1 MLMPS
6 VLLVP
11 EAAHVDSGL
20 GRESSVEELRRISR
34 IELARILCCYAAQQD
49 AGLVAIR
56 TSVRWPQL
64 RAALSEHPRALLRRA
79 ERLLALLDE
88 LEGGAEG
95 ESGAHQTPHQGAV
108 RDWLRRAVAAV
119 RAGSSPPLP
128 AGREAALWVLLSADC
143 VEGRLLLAGRQLE
156 EGAARAALETTRSLL
171 QHDSPAWPALL
182 RQQAW
187 RALADAHEACGNDRL
202 AMAACQA
209 AIRSSDRG
217 PWPAQCGLVLSL
229 AMADVGRARLF
240 AQALSRCDRAEW
252 RSDLSRL
259 RARVAHWRGPLP
271 WRPSF
276 NWRRALDGG
285 PRNGERADLGPA
297 AEVCAALT

>member
-6 VLLVP
+6 VLIAP
-11 EAAHVDSGL
+11 MAAHVESGS
-20 GRESSVEELRRISR
+20 GREASVEELRRISR
-34 IELARILCCYAAQQD
+34 IELARILCCFAAQQD
-49 AGLVAIR
+49 AGPVAIR

-64 RAALSEHPRALLRRA
+64 RAALSEHPQALLRRA

-88 LEGGAEG
+88 LEGCAES
-95 ESGAHQTPHQGAV
+95 ESGASEAPHPGDGRA
-108 RDWLRRAVAAV
+108 WLRRAIAAV

-128 AGREAALWVLLSADC
+128 AGREAALWILLSADC

-156 EGAARAALETTRSLL
+156 EGAARAALETSRSLL

-202 AMAACQA
+202 ALAACQA
-209 AIRSSDRG
+209 AIRSRDRG

-229 AMADVGRARLF
+229 ATADVGRARLF
-240 AQALSRCDRAEW
+240 ARALARCDRTEW
-252 RSDLSRL
+252 SSDLSRL

-285 PRNGERADLGPA
+285 PRNEDRADPGPA
-297 AEVCAALT
+297 AEVCAALS